1 MDDLRITN
9 IVGALSLALSDDL
22 LRAAEQKAPEAGLA
36 AAAIALL
43 RHVPGMTIEKLRHA
57 LGLSHPG
64 AVRLI
69 DRLEQ
74 EGSVV
79 RRPSS
84 ADRRAVSLSLTR
96 SGAHSA
102 AAILSARES
111 ALTGALAGLTASER
125 KTFGALAE
133 KMLRTLLRG
142 EDHAYVVCRL
152 CDNDACI
159 DCPVDEELRVRAA
172 SDPAAPPD

>member
-1 MDDLRITN
+1 MDDLRIAN
-9 IVGALSLALSDDL
+9 IVGALALALSDDL
-22 LRAAEQKAPEAGLA
+22 QNEAERNAPEVGLA

-43 RHVPGMTIEKLRHA
+43 RHVPDMTIERLRRA

-74 EGSVV
+74 EGTVV
-79 RRPSS
+79 RRPST
-84 ADRRAVSLSLTR
+84 ADRRAVSLSLTK
-96 SGAHSA
+96 SGTGA
-102 AAILSARES
+102 AQAILSARES
-111 ALTGALAGLTASER
+111 ALRGALAGLTAGER

-142 EDHAYVVCRL
+142 EDHAFRVCRL
-152 CDNDACI
+152 CDNKVCI
-159 DCPVDEELRVRAA
+159 DCPVDEELRARTEF
-172 SDPAAPPD
+172 DPADP